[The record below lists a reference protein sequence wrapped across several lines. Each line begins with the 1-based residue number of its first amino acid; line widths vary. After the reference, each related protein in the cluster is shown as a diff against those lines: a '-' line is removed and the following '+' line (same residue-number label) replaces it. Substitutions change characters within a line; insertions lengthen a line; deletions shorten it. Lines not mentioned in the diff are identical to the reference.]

1 MNTYKTKPEKGDPSD
16 VIQFFPNYNI
26 QLLCCRHWWLEN
38 WEYNELSFPY
48 WRIYHNSAEGAK
60 IIYNDTEY
68 DLSPNKII
76 LIPPN
81 TSYATRLYD
90 YEIPKEG
97 FSLVGGRVD
106 VNSDRQEAS
115 SKPSLLHL
123 FIHFNIGI
131 PYDNISPGV
140 FSFELTDHLQS
151 KLQLIKNHLNK
162 EHKFFSFHISLVIK
176 ALISDLLT
184 DLPESN
190 WDLISN
196 DHRIIRCLRYIE
208 ENIAGNLSNPNLAE
222 KAQMATNAFIRL
234 FSNEVGISV
243 QKYIRNKRIDRACI
257 MLHHSNLSVD
267 EIALNTGFADRY
279 HFSRIFKQSTGIS
292 PARYRKEFGMS
303 S

>member
-1 MNTYKTKPEKGDPSD
+1 MTILKIKPEKGDPSD
-16 VIQFFPNYNI
+16 VIQFFPKYNI

-38 WEYNELSFPY
+38 WEYTELSFPY

-68 DLSPNKII
+68 SLSPNQII

-90 YEIPKEG
+90 HEIPKEG

-106 VNSDRQEAS
+106 LDSVRQKMS

-123 FIHFNIGI
+123 FIHFSIGI

-140 FSFELTDHLQS
+140 FSFELTEHLQS
-151 KLQLIKNHLNK
+151 KLQLIKNHLTK
-162 EHKFFSFHISLVIK
+162 DHKFFSFHISLVIK
-176 ALISDLLT
+176 ALIADLLT

-196 DHRIIRCLRYIE
+196 DHRIISCLRYIE
-208 ENIAGNLSNPNLAE
+208 GNLADDLSNPILAD
-222 KAQMATNAFIRL
+222 KAKMATNAFIRL
-234 FSNEVGISV
+234 FSNEVGISI
-243 QKYIRNKRIDRACI
+243 QKYIRNKRIDQACI
-257 MLHHSNLSVD
+257 MLHHSNLSID
-267 EIALNTGFADRY
+267 EIALKTGFADRY
-279 HFSRIFKQSTGIS
+279 HFSRIFKQSTSIS

-303 S
+303 T